1 MGPKMRFFKF
11 YRESMHGIYLIF
23 LHEVTVAEKFKIN
36 SSDFLG
42 DFVLKFEDQGP
53 KMKFFESYEK
63 SQCLEFFRFFCM
75 K

>member
-23 LHEVTVAEKFKIN
+23 LHEATVAEKFKIN

-53 KMKFFESYEK
+53 KIQY
-63 SQCLEFFRFFCM
+63 LEFFRFFCM